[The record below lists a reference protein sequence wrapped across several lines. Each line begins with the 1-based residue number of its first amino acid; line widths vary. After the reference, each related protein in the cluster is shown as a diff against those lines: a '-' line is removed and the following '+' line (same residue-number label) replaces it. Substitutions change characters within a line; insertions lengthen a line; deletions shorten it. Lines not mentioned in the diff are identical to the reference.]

1 MVDYKEILRLSN
13 IGYSLRQVAV
23 SVRHSH
29 RTVKN
34 IMELAANAKWPCDM
48 KFLRSIKRCLD
59 CLV

>member
-34 IMELAANAKWPCDM
+34 IMELAAKCEVAM
-48 KFLRSIKRCLD
+48 
-59 CLV
+59 